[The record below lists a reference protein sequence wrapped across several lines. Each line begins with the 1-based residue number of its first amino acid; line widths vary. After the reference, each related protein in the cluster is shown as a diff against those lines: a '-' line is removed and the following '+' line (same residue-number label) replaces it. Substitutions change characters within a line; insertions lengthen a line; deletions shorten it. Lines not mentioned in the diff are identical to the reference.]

1 MPNRELNQAFREFS
15 GRIREATY
23 GSRFARCRGARSPT
37 ALLGPSGLTRQ
48 PRSPKRL
55 GHRVAASGRG
65 IVAACGRSR
74 QTFKAARAGDAG
86 GDGAVGGGDRAAAE
100 HQRRLGQPVADAM
113 RPDRERIGQSDTAA
127 AEKARENKSGMRNSV
142 RTSANLDDRIGF
154 PRMPK
159 LADIGR
165 SAVDIELVA
174 LEAKL
179 MTGSAIAMADMTV
192 PSSRRN

>member
-1 MPNRELNQAFREFS
+1 
-15 GRIREATY
+15 
-23 GSRFARCRGARSPT
+23 
-37 ALLGPSGLTRQ
+37 
-48 PRSPKRL
+48 
-55 GHRVAASGRG
+55 
-65 IVAACGRSR
+65 
-74 QTFKAARAGDAG
+74 
-86 GDGAVGGGDRAAAE
+86 
-100 HQRRLGQPVADAM
+100 M